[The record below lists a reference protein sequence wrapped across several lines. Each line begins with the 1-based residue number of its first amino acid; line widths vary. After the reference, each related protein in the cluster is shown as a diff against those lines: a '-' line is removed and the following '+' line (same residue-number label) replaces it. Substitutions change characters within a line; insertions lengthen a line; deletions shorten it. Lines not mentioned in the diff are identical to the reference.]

1 VELRTFLVIVLTWI
15 LGAKV
20 NAEGIRKTCT
30 YQTFKWNVNL
40 RGAVGHKMI
49 RKITYYSENLPTPLF
64 AKEG

>member
-20 NAEGIRKTCT
+20 NAEEIRNTCT

-40 RGAVGHKMI
+40 RGSVGHKMI
-49 RKITYYSENLPTPLF
+49 RKTNILF
-64 AKEG
+64 